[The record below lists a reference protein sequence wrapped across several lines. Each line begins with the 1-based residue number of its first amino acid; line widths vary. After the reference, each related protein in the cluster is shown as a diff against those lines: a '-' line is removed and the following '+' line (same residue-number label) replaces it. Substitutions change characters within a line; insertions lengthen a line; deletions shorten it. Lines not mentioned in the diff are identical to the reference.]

1 MVTLFFQGCKK
12 YTEQDMDQYNCDQI
26 RKVRISI
33 PKTSYHVGDSIVMKM
48 SLVPPISLVSWNR
61 GTNLSQ
67 NGDDTTLTIYPCTKD
82 DDGWWYL
89 NVSFPGCAVMNDSV
103 YISVLN
109 NPVNPACT
117 TQENVAIFSSI
128 PDISFTS
135 TTWGLDP
142 DLNARVLQGASLGD
156 QYMKIYFNTFWN
168 SREPED
174 GAYNIY
180 SISDFYS
187 TNDEYSVYMVSGYSG
202 LFFTAGSGKLYVT
215 HVNKKLKVTF
225 CSATFTATEGYNVYT
240 TSATGSIV
248 AP

>member
-1 MVTLFFQGCKK
+1 MKQFVRNLMAVAMITLFFYGCKK
-12 YTEQDMDQYNCDQI
+12 DIDQDNCDQI
-26 RKVRISI
+26 RNVRISI

-61 GTNLSQ
+61 GNDLSQ

-89 NVSFPGCAVMNDSV
+89 NVSFPGCAVLNDSV

-135 TTWGLDP
+135 TTMECIIT
-142 DLNARVLQGASLGD
+142 S
-156 QYMKIYFNTFWN
+156 F
-168 SREPED
+168 
-174 GAYNIY
+174 
-180 SISDFYS
+180 ISDIRK
-187 TNDEYSVYMVSGYSG
+187 DQQ
-202 LFFTAGSGKLYVT
+202 
-215 HVNKKLKVTF
+215 
-225 CSATFTATEGYNVYT
+225 T
-240 TSATGSIV
+240 TSDADG
-248 AP
+248 